1 MSEFKSCPVCQ
12 EQSDQCLPCGSYV
25 VDGERIY
32 YEKLKDFG
40 ATKDH
45 EVRFINR
52 IQKHRTTAFFHNG
65 KLYIPSRQGRSVP
78 LAIGLQWDAW
88 QEQQAIIENLKAQ
101 LNNMEACY
109 IEKKKQVEELQT
121 ENTELQEVVLR
132 DSALATKAQLERN
145 EWQEVVKSQQK
156 TIENLSVRHEVLN
169 IQVDP
174 AHQLKLTEKV
184 SKEISRGSRLTEHRI
199 DLRGFND

>member
-1 MSEFKSCPVCQ
+1 MSDFKPCPVCQ
-12 EQSDQCLPCGSYV
+12 EQSDQCLSCASYV

-45 EVRFINR
+45 EIRFINR
-52 IQKHRTTAFFHNG
+52 IQKHRVTAFFHNG

-88 QEQQAIIENLKAQ
+88 QEQQAIINSLKVQ

-109 IEKKKQVEELQT
+109 IEKKKQVEAVDAVLMNWRGEYT
-121 ENTELQEVVLR
+121 ECTHQHECTVDAVLRTCITELEQ
-132 DSALATKAQLERN
+132 A
-145 EWQEVVKSQQK
+145 
-156 TIENLSVRHEVLN
+156 
-169 IQVDP
+169 
-174 AHQLKLTEKV
+174 
-184 SKEISRGSRLTEHRI
+184 
-199 DLRGFND
+199 LRGAND

>member
-1 MSEFKSCPVCQ
+1 MSDFKPCPVCQ
-12 EQSDQCLPCGSYV
+12 EQSDQCLSCASYV

-45 EVRFINR
+45 EIRFINR
-52 IQKHRTTAFFHNG
+52 IQKHRVTAFFHNG

-88 QEQQAIIENLKAQ
+88 QEQQAIIDNLRSQ

-109 IEKKKQVEELQT
+109 IEKKKECE
-121 ENTELQEVVLR
+121 
-132 DSALATKAQLERN
+132 D
-145 EWQEVVKSQQK
+145 QQK
-156 TIENLSVRHEVLN
+156 
-169 IQVDP
+169 
-174 AHQLKLTEKV
+174 
-184 SKEISRGSRLTEHRI
+184 RI
-199 DLRGFND
+199 DAGLEKIHQFGKEGCLFPEWLTWAEKALRGES

>member
-12 EQSDQCLPCGSYV
+12 EQSDQCLSCASYV
-25 VDGERIY
+25 VNGERIY

-101 LNNMEACY
+101 LNNMETCY
-109 IEKKKQVEELQT
+109 IEKKKVEELQGRIDEALEDLEYPT
-121 ENTELQEVVLR
+121 APWDETIASVVKVLR
-132 DSALATKAQLERN
+132 GD
-145 EWQEVVKSQQK
+145 
-156 TIENLSVRHEVLN
+156 
-169 IQVDP
+169 
-174 AHQLKLTEKV
+174 
-184 SKEISRGSRLTEHRI
+184 
-199 DLRGFND
+199 ND

>member
-1 MSEFKSCPVCQ
+1 MSDFKLCPVCQ
-12 EQSDQCLPCGSYV
+12 EQSDQCLSCASYV

-45 EVRFINR
+45 EIRFINR
-52 IQKHRTTAFFHNG
+52 IQKHRVTAFFHNG

-88 QEQQAIIENLKAQ
+88 QEQQAIIDNLKAQ

-109 IEKKKQVEELQT
+109 IEKKKECE
-121 ENTELQEVVLR
+121 
-132 DSALATKAQLERN
+132 D
-145 EWQEVVKSQQK
+145 QQK
-156 TIENLSVRHEVLN
+156 
-169 IQVDP
+169 
-174 AHQLKLTEKV
+174 
-184 SKEISRGSRLTEHRI
+184 RI
-199 DLRGFND
+199 DAGLEKIHQFGKEGCLFPEWLTWAEKALRGES

>member
-1 MSEFKSCPVCQ
+1 MSDFEKWLEENYPIAGLDMCEKEGDRYTHKPTRNMHDAYLAGQQTKEAAIQ
-12 EQSDQCLPCGSYV
+12 EMDEVIKLQDADL
-25 VDGERIY
+25 RK
-32 YEKLKDFG
+32 YEK
-40 ATKDH
+40 
-45 EVRFINR
+45 
-52 IQKHRTTAFFHNG
+52 Q
-65 KLYIPSRQGRSVP
+65 
-78 LAIGLQWDAW
+78 
-88 QEQQAIIENLKAQ
+88 IESLRAQ

-109 IEKKKQVEELQT
+109 IEKKKECEKLQT

-184 SKEISRGSRLTEHRI
+184 GKEISRGSRLTKHRI
-199 DLRGFND
+199 DLRGLND

>member
-1 MSEFKSCPVCQ
+1 MSEFKPCPVCQ
-12 EQSDQCLPCGSYV
+12 EQSDQCLSCASYV

-45 EVRFINR
+45 EIRFINR
-52 IQKHRTTAFFHNG
+52 IQKHRVTAFFHNG

-88 QEQQAIIENLKAQ
+88 QEQQAIIDNLKAQ

-109 IEKKKQVEELQT
+109 IERKKQVEAVSQVLCELKESLKDFQEMDLYDKGHRVTT
-121 ENTELQEVVLR
+121 EYVIA
-132 DSALATKAQLERN
+132 DLE
-145 EWQEVVKSQQK
+145 Q
-156 TIENLSVRHEVLN
+156 
-169 IQVDP
+169 
-174 AHQLKLTEKV
+174 A
-184 SKEISRGSRLTEHRI
+184 
-199 DLRGFND
+199 LRGAND